1 MVAACLRCWADGE
14 ACGAA
19 GGGKRGA
26 YLGPV
31 KGNQPA
37 LQQATEL
44 WLRERGCWGRAADVR
59 QATKGHG
66 RLEIRELWLE
76 EASALGERL
85 EAEYGWPGVRYYG
98 RLRRWRCRLSGPPK
112 PQGWQVQEVLWV
124 AGGSIGPLSVQQALE
139 CLRGHWEIENR
150 LYWVRDV
157 SFCEGRLLGRE
168 VAPGLSTIRNL
179 ALNLI
184 RALGYRFVVDA
195 FRTLSARADRG
206 LSLLTSPQP

>member
-1 MVAACLRCWADGE
+1 
-14 ACGAA
+14 
-19 GGGKRGA
+19 
-26 YLGPV
+26 LGPV

-44 WLRERGCWGRAADVR
+44 G
-59 QATKGHG
+59 
-66 RLEIRELWLE
+66 LE

-85 EAEYGWPGVRYYG
+85 EAEYGRPGVRYCG

-184 RALGYRFVVDA
+184 RALGYRFVVDV
-195 FRTLSARADRG
+195 FRALSARADRG